1 MEVEQPRQC
10 SRATVSRSP
19 QTGHNVN
26 IVLIGSTCPAFFAHP
41 KGKFWKVNLGFDY
54 IDVVFDFRLRIWVE
68 QPRVAWIAVR

>member
-41 KGKFWKVNLGFDY
+41 KGIFWKVNLGFDY
-54 IDVVFDFRLRIWVE
+54 IEIALISAQNVGRTARA
-68 QPRVAWIAVR
+68 AWIAVR